1 MEHIVIPTDFSDNSL
16 NAAMF
21 ALDLFGPIDFEYT
34 VLNCYDMPAYGDSG
48 MLSIEKHME
57 NASKEGLDAYIGK
70 LNLKLTKKDYLLRPR
85 SVRGQLGR
93 VIHNYG
99 RRGRTPALVVMGT
112 QGASGVK
119 EVFMGTNT
127 ADVIK
132 HSRLPV
138 LAVPE
143 QARHT
148 GSTRIVL
155 ADDGG
160 GVDRTAV
167 AILVDILRR
176 TGSDLIV
183 TRVVNENT
191 NAKIGGGTALDQ
203 ALEGLPYTT
212 VNLSGE
218 DVMKELNDEVARS
231 KAGMLAVV
239 HRERGVFDRLFHR
252 SIAVRLSMQTH
263 TPMLVLQQSATV

>member
-1 MEHIVIPTDFSDNSL
+1 
-16 NAAMF
+16 MF

-48 MLSIEKHME
+48 MLQHREDME

-93 VIHNYG
+93 VMQL
-99 RRGRTPALVVMGT
+99 RSSRTNSSLVVMGT

-143 QARHT
+143 QARHN

-160 GVDRTAV
+160 WS
-167 AILVDILRR
+167 
-176 TGSDLIV
+176 GS
-183 TRVVNENT
+183 N
-191 NAKIGGGTALDQ
+191 GGGDT
-203 ALEGLPYTT
+203 GRYPST
-212 VNLSGE
+212 
-218 DVMKELNDEVARS
+218 
-231 KAGMLAVV
+231 
-239 HRERGVFDRLFHR
+239 DRLR
-252 SIAVRLSMQTH
+252 SGRDAGGEREYECKDRWRDSIGSGHAKVCPIPRLT
-263 TPMLVLQQSATV
+263 